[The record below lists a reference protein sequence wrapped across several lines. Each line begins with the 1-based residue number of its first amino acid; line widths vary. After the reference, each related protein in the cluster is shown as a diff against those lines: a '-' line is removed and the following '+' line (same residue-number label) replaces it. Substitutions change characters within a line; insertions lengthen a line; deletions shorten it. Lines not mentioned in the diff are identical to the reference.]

1 MIASKFRFIVWIRET
16 NSNSAEYH
24 NNAKD
29 NTKNTVPMDPKGH
42 SLEFGLRRE
51 VGVCGCVLCIVFNE
65 FLPWY
70 P

>member
-24 NNAKD
+24 NNVKD

-42 SLEFGLRRE
+42 SLEFGLRRDRS
-51 VGVCGCVLCIVFNE
+51 VWLCALYCI
-65 FLPWY
+65 
-70 P
+70 